1 MKTIFPLAHSLRF
14 PGAIE
19 KLYQDEY
26 RVNTTAITRLS
37 FVLGIVL
44 YSVFAVLDAV
54 AMPLSWEMIWLIRFA
69 VVCPVFGLIII
80 ATNIPVIWKYSQHIT
95 GLGVSVAG
103 LSIVAMIA
111 VSQRSEI
118 GYRYYVTGLLLVV
131 MWSYSFSRLRFWAAA
146 WTNVLILLAFELVS
160 LYHQDPFISNEG
172 LIVFITHNFFFVT
185 ANVIGMFTGYT
196 LEAYTRQ
203 EFTQKRAIELQKQR
217 VEQLLARIEQE
228 LALAREIQQA
238 LLPVPKPSWANLD
251 LACYNMPAHQV
262 GGDFYAYHHGA
273 GLAEG
278 QSARERYVLALG
290 DVSGKGMPAA
300 LIMSI
305 SLALFETTLHQ
316 DLTPSKLLRYLNT
329 ALLPYTKPHR
339 QNCALGCAEIT
350 ITPNLPAAS
359 PNRVRIRAASAGGV
373 AVFLKQFEGVVEE
386 CDLVGVALG
395 QLSDTDYQEAVFEL
409 PGGSMII
416 LASDGVIEA
425 QSPTGEML
433 GFDHLRQM
441 IQAAPACSASAALDY
456 LCQGVT
462 AFIGGVEPHDDIT
475 LMVARV

>member
-1 MKTIFPLAHSLRF
+1 MKALFPLAHSLRF

-44 YSVFAVLDAV
+44 YSVFALLDTV
-54 AMPLSWEMIWLIRFA
+54 AMPLSREMIWLIRFA

-80 ATNIPVIWKYSQHIT
+80 ATYIPVIWKCSQHIT
-95 GLGVSVAG
+95 GLGVMVAG
-103 LSIVAMIA
+103 LGIVAMIA
-111 VSQRSEI
+111 VSQPSEI

-160 LYHQDPFISNEG
+160 LYHQDPFISSEG

-217 VEQLLARIEQE
+217 VEQLLARIEEE

-238 LLPVPKPSWANLD
+238 LLPAPKPSWANLD
-251 LACYNMPAHQV
+251 LACYNLPAHQV
-262 GGDFYAYHHGA
+262 GGDFYAYHRA
-273 GLAEG
+273 GLAG
-278 QSARERYVLALG
+278 NQAAWERYVLALG

-305 SLALFETTLHQ
+305 SLALFETTLHK
-316 DLTPSKLLRYLNT
+316 DLTPGKRLRYLNA

-350 ITPNLPAAS
+350 IAPNFPAAR
-359 PNRVRIRAASAGGV
+359 PDRFIIRAASAGGV
-373 AVFLKQFEGVVEE
+373 AVFLKRFEGVVEE

-395 QLSDTDYQEAVFEL
+395 QVSDTDYQEAVFEL
-409 PGGSMII
+409 SGGSLII
-416 LASDGVIEA
+416 LVSDGVIEA
-425 QSPTGEML
+425 QSPSGEML

-441 IQAAPACSASAALDY
+441 IQAAPAGSADAALDY

-462 AFIGGVEPHDDIT
+462 AFMDGVEPRDDIT